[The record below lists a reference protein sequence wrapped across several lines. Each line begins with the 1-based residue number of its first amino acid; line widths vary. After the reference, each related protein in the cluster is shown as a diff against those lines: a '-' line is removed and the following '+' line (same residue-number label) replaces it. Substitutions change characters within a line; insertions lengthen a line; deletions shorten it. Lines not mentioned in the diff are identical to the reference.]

1 MDKAYQDEPTVLS
14 VDSVEP
20 NDMLVAI
27 VDTALD
33 GHGIVYNIAVENE
46 QWFDSYDELV
56 SFYRSLRIKGYVI
69 EAVLINGFGN
79 NRYHVELALKL
90 DDRD

>member
-1 MDKAYQDEPTVLS
+1 MDKTNQDKPVVL
-14 VDSVEP
+14 VVGSVEP
-20 NDMLVAI
+20 NDMSVAI
-27 VDTALD
+27 VDTALE
-33 GHGIVYNIAVENE
+33 GHGIVYGIPVENE

-56 SFYRSLRIKGYVI
+56 SFYRNLRIKGYII
-69 EAVLINGFGN
+69 EAILINGFGN